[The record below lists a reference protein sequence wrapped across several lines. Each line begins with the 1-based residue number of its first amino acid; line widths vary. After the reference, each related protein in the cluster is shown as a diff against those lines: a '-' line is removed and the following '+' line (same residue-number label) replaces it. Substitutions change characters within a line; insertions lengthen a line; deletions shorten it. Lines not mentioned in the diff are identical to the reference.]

1 MSFFSILLTLTM
13 LELPA
18 LAIALPFFFFVFQKL
33 QFFFLSV
40 FVVIIFHF
48 HTALI
53 RQSVHKSIHFHC
65 FAINTVCR
73 GCRVFVTLFIV
84 VFSFFLNLFLEF
96 RCYLYVTFIYC
107 FFFPSVSVSWNSILC
122 TRWFIVISFYAI
134 IIVINLS
141 TFFFFLDFEASLS
154 PFFDIVFVQLHPA
167 HMCCVSFIDHHVR
180 VHAR

>member
-107 FFFPSVSVSWNSILC
+107 FFFLQFLYRE
-122 TRWFIVISFYAI
+122 T
-134 IIVINLS
+134 L
-141 TFFFFLDFEASLS
+141 FFAHADSLS
-154 PFFDIVFVQLHPA
+154 FLFMPSLLLLI
-167 HMCCVSFIDHHVR
+167 
-180 VHAR
+180 

>member
-107 FFFPSVSVSWNSILC
+107 FFSFSFC
-122 TRWFIVISFYAI
+122 IVKLYSLHTLIHCH
-134 IIVINLS
+134 
-141 TFFFFLDFEASLS
+141 FFL
-154 PFFDIVFVQLHPA
+154 
-167 HMCCVSFIDHHVR
+167 CHHYCY
-180 VHAR
+180 